1 MRINVTIDDTLFER
15 ALQMSEPGIN
25 KADLIRE
32 ALKTY
37 VRVRSAKRL
46 ADLGGA
52 TPQMPDIPSH
62 SAGPAE
68 A

>member
-1 MRINVTIDDTLFER
+1 MRINVTIDDTLFKA
-15 ALQMSEPGIN
+15 ALQVSEPGIN

-37 VRVRSAKRL
+37 VRVMAAKRL
-46 ADLGGA
+46 AGLGGA
-52 TPQMPDIPSH
+52 APQMSDTPSR